1 MRRHVGKTV
10 ALVLVIVVMAGCG
23 RGSGGR
29 RDLEAVRSSGTLRV
43 AVWPGFSREAAG
55 GGIGSGQKM
64 AIEHL
69 AGRLGVSIRWLEP
82 RRCDAVY
89 LALRAG
95 RADIAVVRF
104 APRGFAAQG
113 IVPTAAVGWVDDLLV
128 AGGARDAPVVTV
140 RLHRSNVYWDLFA
153 ANRDGPAPLP
163 LPEEVCGAAA
173 IRRVASGR
181 YEATVVDSE
190 SLAAAGLDDAIRVVR
205 VVAERRPLAWYV
217 RSDAPALKTAVDQ
230 FLFARHVLRG
240 AVSPPACRDLRE
252 VRKAR
257 RLRLVT
263 TNGPV
268 TCTVEHGGLSGF
280 EYELVRRFARS
291 LGVMLELSIPPPGS
305 DPLDWLEEGHGDLM
319 ALHEPAEERARRLF
333 RVVDGYR
340 LVDLVVVCRRGEW
353 CPAWIGELAG
363 RRVAAAGYAAEV
375 VRSLGL
381 EPAPVLA
388 DLPAGAGGLAALTR
402 LAKGDA
408 DVAVVGSDLAR
419 LELQEW
425 QTLVEG
431 PVAARSQSLAWVLNV
446 DSPVLARRARGSL
459 GRLRRDGTLAVLA
472 RTLLGLH
479 RRRHPSRLPE
489 IPTYALTPWD
499 AELKR
504 AALRY
509 GIDWRLLASLM
520 YEESR
525 FDARA
530 VGPGGSAGL
539 FQFMP
544 ATWQWLGIRDP
555 FDPAEVIPAAARY
568 LRMLM
573 DDFPDVPLA
582 DRMAMAIASYNVG
595 PRHVMDARQLA
606 KEMGLDPDRWRDNV
620 ETAML
625 VLDDP
630 EVASRFPAGVC
641 RCRRAVAYTR
651 RILRRY
657 MLYTREF

>member
-1 MRRHVGKTV
+1 VTRRTGKAV
-10 ALVLVIVVMAGCG
+10 ALVLVIAAMAGCG
-23 RGSGGR
+23 RGSGGG
-29 RDLEAVRSSGTLRV
+29 RDLDAVRRSGTLRV

-55 GGIGSGQKM
+55 GGIGSGQKV
-64 AIEHL
+64 AVEHL
-69 AGRLGVSIRWLEP
+69 AARLGVTVRWIEP

-89 LALRAG
+89 LTLRTG
-95 RADIAVVRF
+95 RADIAVARF
-104 APRGFAAQG
+104 APRGFAGRG

-128 AGGARDAPVVTV
+128 AGRDRSGPVGTV
-140 RLHRSNVYWDLFA
+140 RLHRSNLYWDRFA
-153 ANRDGPAPLP
+153 TDGDGPVPLP
-163 LPEEVCGAAA
+163 LPEEVCQAAA
-173 IRRVASGR
+173 IRRVAAGR

-190 SLAAAGLDDAIRVVR
+190 SLAAAGLDDAVR
-205 VVAERRPLAWYV
+205 VLRVLAERRPLAWYV

-230 FLFARHVLRG
+230 FLFARHVLRS

-252 VRKAR
+252 VRRAR

-280 EYELVRRFARS
+280 EYELVRRLARS
-291 LGVMLELSIPPPGS
+291 LGVVLELSIPPPGR
-305 DPLDWLEEGHGDLM
+305 DPLGWLEEGHGDLM
-319 ALHEPAEERARRLF
+319 AVHEPAVGRARRLF

-353 CPAWIGELAG
+353 CPVWIGELAG
-363 RRVAAAGYAAEV
+363 HRVAAAGYAAEV

-381 EPAPVLA
+381 EPEPVLA
-388 DLPAGAGGLAALTR
+388 DLSAGSDGLAALTR

-408 DVAVVGSDLAR
+408 EVAVVGSDLAR
-419 LELQEW
+419 LELREW
-425 QTLVEG
+425 RTLVEG
-431 PVAARSQSLAWVLNV
+431 PAAARSQPLAWVFNV
-446 DSPVLARRARGSL
+446 DSPVLARRARGFL
-459 GRLRRDGTLAVLA
+459 GRLRRDGTVAVLA
-472 RTLLGLH
+472 RTLLGYH
-479 RRRHPSRLPE
+479 RRRLPGRLPE

-499 AELKR
+499 ADLKR

-595 PRHVMDARQLA
+595 PRHVMDARKLA

-620 ETAML
+620 ETDMV

-630 EVASRFPAGVC
+630 EVARRFPAGVC

-657 MLYTREF
+657 LLYTREF